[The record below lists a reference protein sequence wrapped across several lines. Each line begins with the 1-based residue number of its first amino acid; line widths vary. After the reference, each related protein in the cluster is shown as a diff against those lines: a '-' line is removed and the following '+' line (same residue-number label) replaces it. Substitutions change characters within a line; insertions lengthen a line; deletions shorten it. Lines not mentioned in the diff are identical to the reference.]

1 MDNTNISGSSSSNNC
16 KTEYACLIHGLHN
29 YESRIRTKFATCN
42 YMSLIGKDFLRFF
55 CYANMTFTLHNRTF
69 THNNNIMH
77 AVARTNTFEKLIN
90 NNSVILLQM
99 DFRSH
104 HIIFSEF
111 ICLSLAT
118 KPIS

>member
-29 YESRIRTKFATCN
+29 YESRIRTVAAKV
-42 YMSLIGKDFLRFF
+42 
-55 CYANMTFTLHNRTF
+55 TFTLHNRTF